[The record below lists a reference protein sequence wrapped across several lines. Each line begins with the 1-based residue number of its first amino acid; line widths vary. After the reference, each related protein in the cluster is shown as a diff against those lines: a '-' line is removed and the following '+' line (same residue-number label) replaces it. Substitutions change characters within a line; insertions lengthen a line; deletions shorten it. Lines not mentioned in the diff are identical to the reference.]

1 MQILRSE
8 SSVERACRRYAEGL
22 GCKLI
27 KIAGVTG
34 FPDRMLLTPA
44 GGHMFL
50 EFKREGEELK
60 PLQKHWQVEL
70 RAMKHRAEEVDNML
84 LFKALLQNL
93 GYPPSTKN
101 EV

>member
-27 KIAGVTG
+27 KIAGVKG
-34 FPDRMLLTPA
+34 FPDRMLLTPT

-60 PLQKHWQVEL
+60 PIQKFWQAEL
-70 RAMKHRAEEVDNML
+70 RAMRHRSEEVDNML
-84 LFKALLQNL
+84 LFKALLQSPGL
-93 GYPPSTKN
+93 LQSIKSGA
-101 EV
+101 